1 MEAIEGPWLLTGT
14 IPFAAARTSCCRERL
29 PKNEMII
36 PRTQMAA
43 NTPAVAR
50 STRFKALARE
60 LLPLAPSAERSCK
73 MTWLKIW
80 LRNSHCV
87 AFLDSPART
96 FCVAVCQPCVWV
108 FVKSSACMMDVAFAE
123 NERAGAM
130 EVFEAI

>member
-29 PKNEMII
+29 PKNEMIM

-50 STRFKALARE
+50 STRFKTFARE
-60 LLPLAPSAERSCK
+60 LLPLAPSAARSCK

-80 LRNSHCV
+80 LRNSHCL
-87 AFLDSPART
+87 AFLESPAME
-96 FCVAVCQPCVWV
+96 FGLADVH
-108 FVKSSACMMDVAFAE
+108 AC
-123 NERAGAM
+123 
-130 EVFEAI
+130 